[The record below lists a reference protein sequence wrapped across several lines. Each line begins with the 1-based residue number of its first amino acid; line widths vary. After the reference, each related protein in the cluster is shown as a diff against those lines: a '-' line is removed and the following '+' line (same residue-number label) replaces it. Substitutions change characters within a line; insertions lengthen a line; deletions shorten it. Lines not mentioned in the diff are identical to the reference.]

1 MDLLKKKWEQT
12 FSFWFFF
19 IWKQRSIKKKYKELC
34 DGVKN
39 EIVTINSSKASEY
52 GNNFMKVKCNLDDGL
67 PLNRLLELHMSA
79 IVFTSVFEEDAKFY
93 P

>member
-1 MDLLKKKWEQT
+1 M
-12 FSFWFFF
+12 
-19 IWKQRSIKKKYKELC
+19 
-34 DGVKN
+34 
-39 EIVTINSSKASEY
+39 TINSSKASEY